1 MTSSFSDDTT
11 LRKAVNP
18 CRQEL
23 RSPDFNPNRFSGNH
37 SIKTCLKDNSD
48 VIIASTCDFVKHCSS
63 LSGKAMGK
71 KFGRQD

>member
-23 RSPDFNPNRFSGNH
+23 RPSNFDTNRFSGH
-37 SIKTCLKDNSD
+37 HYIKTSLKNNSD
-48 VIIASTCDFVKHCSS
+48 VINARK
-63 LSGKAMGK
+63 
-71 KFGRQD
+71 